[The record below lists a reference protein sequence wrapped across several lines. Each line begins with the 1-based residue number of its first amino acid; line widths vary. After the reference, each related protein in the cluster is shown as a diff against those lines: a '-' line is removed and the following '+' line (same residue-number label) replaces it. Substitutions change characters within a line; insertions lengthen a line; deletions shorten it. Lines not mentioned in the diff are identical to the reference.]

1 MAITKMKKF
10 TLLTF
15 HAHKS
20 ALLQDLQKFGDI
32 HFKNLQKEDLGEQY
46 DFLTV
51 DAAPDR
57 ILRCEAA
64 LSKVEFTLGKLGPY
78 APKTKL
84 TAKRPTLAQQEFD
97 AYLEHYDYEAI
108 CAAVKELDY
117 KISAAQTEAARL
129 KTEND
134 SLRLW
139 SGLDVAPAEME
150 TLSAVRYLVGTISK
164 TAVDSFRSDLE
175 AAFPCAHLEFLG
187 HIKEDAALLLLAPAE
202 QLEEIFAWMRD
213 RAFARA
219 NLGFSGIPSALM
231 QANDRRITELTSLQQ
246 DVTREIEQRSGETSA
261 LSIVRDYLRT
271 QLARERAVENFMKT
285 AETILAEGWVP
296 VNMAEEFESILKR
309 ICAEDYYLEQDDVD
323 FDDSEV
329 PIKLKNNRVVQAFE
343 NITGM
348 YSMPRYNEF
357 DPTPILTPFYWL
369 FFGLMVGDIGYGIL
383 MLVATAAVLKLID
396 LKDGMRNFV
405 KFFHI
410 LSYAVILGGL
420 VYGGAF
426 GVTIFTPLPDG
437 AGGFKAILDTN
448 HDIVTMIVASIAL
461 GLIHVMVGVV
471 VKGAVLIHQKKYLDA
486 VFDSL
491 FWAVA
496 VLSGVGLVL
505 GVVGVIAPS
514 AADICKWLFGG
525 SLIGLVL
532 TQGRS
537 SPSIG
542 GKLGNGLYGVYGIS
556 GYVGDLVSYTRIV
569 ALALSGAYIAYSFN
583 LMAGLLPTNVVT
595 YVFKAIIAV
604 FGHALN
610 IGLALLGAYVHT
622 CRLQYVEFFGKFYEG
637 GSVVYSPLKNQN
649 EYAHIENP
657 QKINKLNKETGG

>member
-15 HAHKS
+15 HEYKD
-20 ALLQDLQKFGDI
+20 ALLKDLQKFGDI
-32 HFKNLQKEDLGEQY
+32 HFKNLQKSTLGEQY
-46 DFLTV
+46 DFLTG

-64 LSKVEFTLGKLGPY
+64 LGKVDFALGKLMPH

-84 TAKRPTLAQQEFD
+84 TDKRPTLSQQEFD
-97 AYLEHYDYEAI
+97 AYLEQYDYEAV
-108 CAAVKELDY
+108 CAAVKELDD
-117 KISAAQTEAARL
+117 KISAALAEAARL

-139 SGLDVAPAEME
+139 LGLDVAPADME
-150 TLSAVRYLVGTISK
+150 GLTNAGYLVGTISK
-164 TAVDSFRSDLE
+164 AAAEFFHSELE

-187 HIKEDAALLLLAPAE
+187 HIKEDAALLLFVPAE
-202 QLEEIFAWMRD
+202 QLEEIFAWARD

-219 NLGFSGIPSALM
+219 NLGFTGIPSKLIA
-231 QANDRRITELTSLQQ
+231 ANEQRMGELEQLRQEIAQ
-246 DVTREIEQRSGETSA
+246 EIEQCGGETSA
-261 LSIVRDYLRT
+261 LKIVRDYLRT
-271 QLARERAVENFMKT
+271 QLMREKAVENFMKT
-285 AETILAEGWVP
+285 GEVTLAEGWVP
-296 VNMAEEFESILKR
+296 VNMTAEFEAILQR
-309 ICAEDYYLEQDDVD
+309 ICADNYYLEQEDVD
-323 FDDSEV
+323 FDDAEV
-329 PIKLKNNRVVQAFE
+329 PIKLKNNRIVQAFE
-343 NITGM
+343 NITSM

-369 FFGLMVGDIGYGIL
+369 FFGLMTGDIGYGIL
-383 MLVATAAVLKLID
+383 ILIATAVVLKLVD
-396 LKDGMRNFV
+396 LQPGMKNFI

-420 VYGGAF
+420 IYGGAF
-426 GVTIFTPLPDG
+426 GVTVFTPIPDG

-448 HDIVTMIVASIAL
+448 HDIVTMIVASVAL
-461 GLIHVMVGVV
+461 GVIHVIVGVL

-496 VLSGVGLVL
+496 VLSGIGLIL
-505 GVVGVIAPS
+505 GLAGIIGPSPAGV
-514 AADICKWLFGG
+514 CKWLFGG
-525 SLIGLVL
+525 SLVGLAL

-583 LMAGLLPTNVVT
+583 LMAGLLPSNVVT
-595 YVFKAIIAV
+595 YVFKAAIAV

-622 CRLQYVEFFGKFYEG
+622 CRLQYVEFFGKYYEG
-637 GSVVYSPLKNQN
+637 GGVVYTPLKNQN
-649 EYAHIENP
+649 EYAHIKDSTNHT
-657 QKINKLNKETGG
+657 N